1 MDAKGAAVIPYS
13 PWDAFEPA
21 FAALTAPLL
30 PVTSA
35 FALRYNTIL
44 NLWAPGNIGRLRV
57 AVAASLREFQRRGQ
71 RHNRRHDIE
80 YDLEAVRGRHGKT
93 RERDRAS
100 ESGGGLSRA
109 AVAELYATIA
119 VLRSLG
125 YIAADETLTVKGRLL
140 RALFH
145 PAGIVMADLAVN
157 GALEGLTAAEV
168 AEVASWFTF
177 DDDRPL
183 RNSNQLP
190 QRLIAARREVY
201 ASLRRVA
208 TIEYEEG
215 LALTTGIVD
224 SFHGVALNWSRGFTL
239 SGLLRRI
246 DLAEG
251 DLLVTLNQ
259 TIDLLQQLQ
268 GAVGQA
274 LDAGDLWRDADP
286 ETRRGR
292 YLIEARARLGRLRP
306 MLDTAWRAM
315 LRGSV
320 AQSRA
325 IPSMTAPAAEVP
337 DLPALPMAEDEE
349 GDVARSDRT
358 DDLTAAPGAEPTEL

>member
-1 MDAKGAAVIPYS
+1 
-13 PWDAFEPA
+13 
-21 FAALTAPLL
+21 
-30 PVTSA
+30 
-35 FALRYNTIL
+35 
-44 NLWAPGNIGRLRV
+44 
-57 AVAASLREFQRRGQ
+57 
-71 RHNRRHDIE
+71 
-80 YDLEAVRGRHGKT
+80 
-93 RERDRAS
+93 
-100 ESGGGLSRA
+100 
-109 AVAELYATIA
+109 

-145 PAGIVMADLAVN
+145 PAGVVMADLAVN
-157 GALEGLTAAEV
+157 GALEGLTAAEL

-325 IPSMTAPAAEVP
+325 IPSMTTPAAEVP
-337 DLPALPMAEDEE
+337 EISALPMAEDEE
-349 GDVARSDRT
+349 GDVALLDRT
-358 DDLTAAPGAEPTEL
+358 DDVAPEPSAEPTEL